1 MKGLFNRNFTLP
13 LIDFLNKIKLEVL
26 EDELYKQLSSN
37 LLLVPAVA
45 VRFWDD
51 DRDLTNNNESASD
64 KINILLII

>member
-64 KINILLII
+64 KINIILII

>member
-13 LIDFLNKIKLEVL
+13 LIDYLNKIKLEVL

-45 VRFWDD
+45 VRF
-51 DRDLTNNNESASD
+51 
-64 KINILLII
+64 

>member
-1 MKGLFNRNFTLP
+1 MP

-51 DRDLTNNNESASD
+51 DRDLTNNESASD
-64 KINILLII
+64 KINIILII

>member
-13 LIDFLNKIKLEVL
+13 LIDYLNKIKLEVL

-51 DRDLTNNNESASD
+51 DRDLTNNESASD
-64 KINILLII
+64 KINIILII

>member
-1 MKGLFNRNFTLP
+1 MKGLFNRNFTLMP

-45 VRFWDD
+45 VRF
-51 DRDLTNNNESASD
+51 
-64 KINILLII
+64 

>member
-13 LIDFLNKIKLEVL
+13 LIDYLNKIKLEVL

-64 KINILLII
+64 KINIILII